1 MPERKRL
8 FSIDP
13 FPYGKLQIC
22 WQQWPWLSVWRQ
34 QQSLVSLFRPKWG
47 WTIYLNYLG
56 FTWTISRCLDKV
68 NSLLDVDM
76 DKAPTLTELGH
87 FYSQF
92 GNWLFLMLR
101 ELKIWLM
108 KITIMAKW
116 HNLPVIL
123 QGKCPGSRNYCSR
136 WTWCWR
142 LCSRFP
148 WCWSRWW

>member
-1 MPERKRL
+1 MMNYFEPWSVLKHPNRANYSVFTEN
-8 FSIDP
+8 FSVYKENY
-13 FPYGKLQIC
+13 YGKLQIC
-22 WQQWPWLSVWRQ
+22 WQQWPWLSVWQQ

-47 WTIYLNYLG
+47 WTIFLNNIR

-92 GNWLFLMLR
+92 GNWLFLLLR

-116 HNLPVIL
+116 HNLPDIL
-123 QGKCPGSRNYCSR
+123 QGKCPRTRN
-136 WTWCWR
+136 
-142 LCSRFP
+142 
-148 WCWSRWW
+148 